1 MKNLYVLL
9 ALALIIGLVSG
20 CSDKKNEDKPKMT
33 EHLTGTWNGTIN
45 VPGQPLNIIIKFE
58 QKDELAG
65 TISIP
70 VQNVTDFSLSEIKLN
85 DEKVNFK
92 MPLHGQ
98 EIKFYGTIDKNKID
112 GTFTQSGQSIPF
124 ELKKGDVAAGQPEE
138 EEDFLTIE
146 TSAGMLYGSLLTPE
160 TEDPSPIALIIPGSG
175 PTDRNGNSQAGRN
188 DSLKL
193 LAEGLAE
200 NGIASLRYDKRGAGK
215 NQEAIIKEEDIRF
228 DRFVKDAV
236 KWIELLE
243 QDERFTDI
251 IIIGHSQGSLV
262 GMMAAEDSE
271 ADAFI
276 SIAGAGRTID
286 EVLSEQLETLPD
298 ELNDESESILEEL
311 RRGNRVEEVDPQ
323 LMSIFKPSVQPFLMS
338 WMNYD
343 PTEEIRQMS
352 IPTLVING
360 KNDVQVSVADAENLA
375 AARPDAELLL
385 IDKMNHVL
393 KEAPEDREGN
403 LATYSDPT
411 LPLADGL
418 TEEITNF
425 LKENKI
431 KK

>member
-1 MKNLYVLL
+1 MKKCFVLL
-9 ALALIIGLVSG
+9 ALVLTICLLSG
-20 CSDKKNEDKPKMT
+20 CNDKKDKPEMA
-33 EHLTGTWNGTIN
+33 EQLTGTWNGTID
-45 VPGQPLNIIIKFE
+45 VPGRPLNIIVKFK

-70 VQNVTDFSLSEIKLN
+70 VQNVADFSLSEIKLN
-85 DEKVNFK
+85 DDKVNFK
-92 MPLHGQ
+92 MPLQGQ
-98 EIKFYGTIDKNKID
+98 EIKFYGTIDKNKIN
-112 GTFTQSGQSIPF
+112 GTFTQSDQSFPF
-124 ELKKGDVAAGQPEE
+124 ELEKGDAAAGEPEE

-146 TSAGMLYGSLLTPE
+146 TSAGRLYGSLLTPE
-160 TEDPSPIALIIPGSG
+160 TEEPSPIALIIPGSG

-193 LAEGLAE
+193 LAEGFAE

-215 NQEAIIKEEDIRF
+215 NQEKVIKEEDIRF
-228 DRFVKDAV
+228 DRFVKDAE

-262 GMMAAEDSE
+262 GMMAAEGSA
-271 ADAFI
+271 ADVFI

-286 EVLSEQLETLPD
+286 EVLAEQLETLPD

-311 RRGNRVEEVDPQ
+311 RRGKRVEEVDPR

-338 WMNYD
+338 WMDYN
-343 PTEEIRQMS
+343 PTEEIRQIS
-352 IPTLVING
+352 IPTLIING
-360 KNDVQVSVADAENLA
+360 KNDIQVSVADAENLA
-375 AARPDAELLL
+375 AAKPDAELLL

-393 KEAPEDREGN
+393 KEAPENRDEN

-411 LPLADGL
+411 LPLANGL
-418 TEEITNF
+418 MEGIKEFLQNQITNR
-425 LKENKI
+425 E
-431 KK
+431 